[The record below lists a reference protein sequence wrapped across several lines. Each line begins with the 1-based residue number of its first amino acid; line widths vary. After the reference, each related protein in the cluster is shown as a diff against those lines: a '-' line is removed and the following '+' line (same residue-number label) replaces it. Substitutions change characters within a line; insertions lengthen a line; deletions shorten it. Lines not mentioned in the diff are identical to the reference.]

1 MRYAEIKP
9 EIPASHF
16 PRANTELA
24 SQKAEKS
31 LMNSSRRRSSDISR
45 SNTVKYTDVDEF
57 EGDDLEINDFVAA
70 GKLNLPLS

>member
-16 PRANTELA
+16 PGTNTELA
-24 SQKAEKS
+24 SQKAEKP

-45 SNTVKYTDVDEF
+45 SNTVKYADVDEF
-57 EGDDLEINDFVAA
+57 EGDDLEINDFVTA
-70 GKLNLPLS
+70 GKLNFPLS